1 MTATDYPY
9 PVAALLRYRECH
21 IGENWPD
28 YLGELGISH
37 EHIPVLIDVATNPC
51 FNQVDP
57 ESLEGWAPIHAW
69 RALAQLRS
77 EEAVEP
83 LLQLLEDPDNYWA
96 HAELP
101 SVIEEIGI
109 SALPA
114 IEKFLSEPSHSN
126 DAHIHVVTCLS
137 SIARKHLV
145 ARQACID
152 LMLKKLEDYQ
162 TNGSSLNSYLIE
174 ALCQSGATETKS
186 LIKQAFDVDQVD
198 PDIIERED
206 VEDCLGLL

>member
-1 MTATDYPY
+1 MTTTNYPY
-9 PVAALLRYRECH
+9 PVAALLSYGECH
-21 IGENWPD
+21 IGEKWPS
-28 YLGELGISH
+28 YLDELRITQ
-37 EHIPVLIDVATNPC
+37 EHIPNLIDVATNPC
-51 FNQVDP
+51 FSQVDS
-57 ESLEGWAPIHAW
+57 ESLEVWAPIHAW
-69 RALAQLRS
+69 RALAQLRA

-137 SIARKHLV
+137 SIAKKHPP
-145 ARQACID
+145 ARQACIE
-152 LMLKKLEDYQ
+152 LMLNKLEDYQ
-162 TNGSSLNSYLIE
+162 TNGSSLNGYIIQ
-174 ALCQSGATETKS
+174 ALCQLGATEAKP

-198 PDIIERED
+198 PEIVERED
-206 VEDCLGLL
+206 VQNCLGLL